1 MSISSKVSRTVVFR
15 LTLFY
20 SLFFALC
27 VVMLLGFVYWQT
39 AREMNR
45 RVDQILTL
53 EERHF
58 VSLPPER
65 LPDEIEKSVARDQR
79 HVYLY
84 GLFSPEW
91 HPIAGNMDQLPGG
104 IPMNGRIYQV
114 DLLAPNIQADLLP
127 ARVMILRL
135 NTGRWLL
142 LGHDVKQLIEF
153 GDLMKVTFAWGGSLT
168 ILLGLMFGVFLSSH
182 PLRRIEQIQKVCER
196 IMLGDIKQRL
206 PVGKRSDELDML
218 AAIVN
223 RMLDE
228 IERLMSEIKGAG
240 DNIAHDLRTPLT
252 RLRVMLYRVQQQLG
266 DASVQRPMVDQAIT
280 EVDSLLLRFRAL
292 LRISEIE
299 NKQRRAGFKIIRL
312 EDILE
317 QAVSLIAPLAEEK
330 SIQMSL
336 KMAPADPIHGD
347 GELLVEA
354 MINLLDNAI
363 KFTPADGR
371 VEVRLMHG
379 ANGPRIDIIDS
390 GIGIRESEKIL
401 VLNRFYRS
409 ENDLNL
415 PGYGLGLAIVMA
427 IIKLHGFALE
437 LGDADPGTRVTIYCW
452 PHSL

>member
-53 EERHF
+53 EKRHF
-58 VSLPPER
+58 ASLAQER
-65 LPDEIEKSVARDQR
+65 LPDEIERSVARDQR

-84 GLFSPEW
+84 GLFSPDG

-114 DLLAPNIQADLLP
+114 DLLVRNIQADPLS
-127 ARVMILRL
+127 ARVMIHRL
-135 NTGRWLL
+135 GTGELLL

-153 GDLMKVTFAWGGSLT
+153 GDLMKITFAWGGSLT

-252 RLRVMLYRVQQQLG
+252 RLRVLLYRVQQQLG
-266 DASVQRPMVDQAIT
+266 DAPVQRPMVDQAIT

-317 QAVSLIAPLAEEK
+317 QAVNFIAPLAEDK
-330 SIQMSL
+330 SIRLSL
-336 KMAPADPIHGD
+336 TAASVDSIHGD
-347 GELLVEA
+347 GELLFEA
-354 MINLLDNAI
+354 IVGLLDNAI
-363 KFTPADGR
+363 KFTPENGR
-371 VEVRLMHG
+371 VEVRLEQRDK
-379 ANGPRIDIIDS
+379 GPQIEIADS
-390 GIGIRESEKIL
+390 GIGIQESERMS
-401 VLNRFYRS
+401 VFNRFYRS
-409 ENDLNL
+409 ENDLQA

-427 IIKLHGFALE
+427 VIKLHGFGLE
-437 LGDADPGTRVTIYCW
+437 LGDADPGTRVTIFCW
-452 PHSL
+452 PHSI